1 MAEFNVVQTSGG
13 IRNEIGEMSEMQVY
27 SHVRTRLG
35 NDMDAAE
42 NVLIEL
48 EEKGAA
54 TVLFNDGLG
63 RENRLDIRRTT

>member
-1 MAEFNVVQTSGG
+1 MEFSVVQTSGG

-27 SHVRTRLG
+27 AHVRTRLG

-54 TVLFNDGLG
+54 TVLFNDSFGAH
-63 RENRLDIRRTT
+63 NRIEIRRI